1 MQNNMVMDMALTEV
15 KKEEKPIVPLTPKL
29 ERFKKFLTTYTWT
42 NTEGRVIL
50 LPILKSYGTAI
61 EWSPRIHKKGV
72 AGAMA
77 FNEPNALMIGMS
89 VDVVRDVETTKAMLE
104 REFKELPTVA
114 KAELVEELKKVLT

>member
-1 MQNNMVMDMALTEV
+1 MVIGMAVVEV

-29 ERFKKFLTTYTWT
+29 ERFKKFLTTYTWS
-42 NTEGRVIL
+42 NTEGRVVL
-50 LPILKSYGTAI
+50 LPILKNYGTSI
-61 EWSPRIHKKGV
+61 TWSPRVHKKGV

-89 VDVVRDVETTKAMLE
+89 VDVVRDIESTKAMLE

-114 KAELVEELKKVLT
+114 KAELVEELKKVLK